1 MFTEAAASANRAVL
15 AVAPD
20 DTRNPPSCTFVAA
33 ILEDGVVHHAGV
45 GDSRAYL
52 LPDAGNGRLLTI
64 DDSMAQVMIA
74 GGTPRAEAEASK
86 QAHSITKWLGKDSPD
101 VTPRVGQAQVS
112 GPGWLL
118 VCSDGLWNYASE
130 PAALAE
136 QIAAAGSTDPHVI
149 ATHLV
154 AFANAAGGQDNITAT
169 LARVGVPAS
178 VVEPAS
184 AASGVET
191 EAVRNNA
198 APNGGKTDG

>member
-1 MFTEAAASANRAVL
+1 MLSV
-15 AVAPD
+15 D
-20 DTRNPPSCTFVAA
+20 
-33 ILEDGVVHHAGV
+33 LEDGVVHHAGV

-64 DDSMAQVMIA
+64 DDSMAQVLIA

-101 VTPRVGQAQVS
+101 VTPRVGRAQVN

-136 QIAAAGSTDPHVI
+136 QIAAAGSSDPHAV

-154 AFANAAGGQDNITAT
+154 AFANAAGGQDNITVA
-169 LARVGVPAS
+169 LARVGTTPS
-178 VVEPAS
+178 LVEPAS
-184 AASGVET
+184 AASSVET
-191 EAVRNNA
+191 QAVGNNA